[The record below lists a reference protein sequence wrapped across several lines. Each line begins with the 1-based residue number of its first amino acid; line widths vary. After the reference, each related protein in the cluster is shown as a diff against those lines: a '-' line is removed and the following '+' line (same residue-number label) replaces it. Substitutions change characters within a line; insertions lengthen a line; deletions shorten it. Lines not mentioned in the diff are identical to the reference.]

1 MNELKEKAYHLIGNR
16 LFRKPRQ
23 LVKRLVVGYI
33 SRNGKEIV
41 QFPKEFFDLFKKVQ
55 KGTEILMSAHQ
66 AFIVYCTAKAAKKI
80 HGELL
85 EVGVY
90 KAGSA
95 KLICEAK
102 GNKNLYLFDT
112 FSGLNDSCELDV
124 QNDGLRFQKG
134 DFLSDYDTV
143 KNLLSKYPNVFVYK
157 GVFPKSAEP
166 VLNKKFCFAH
176 IDVDTYAS
184 TRDALV
190 FLYPR
195 MTKGGSF
202 LVHDYKT
209 AQGVTKA
216 VDEFFKDKPE
226 TVITVTN
233 KQCLIVKA

>member
-1 MNELKEKAYHLIGNR
+1 MNALKEKVYRLLGNK

-33 SRNGKEIV
+33 ARNGKEIV
-41 QFPKEFFDLFKKVQ
+41 QFPKEFFDLFKEVQ
-55 KGTEILMSAHQ
+55 RETEILMSAHQ

-80 HGELL
+80 PGEML

-90 KAGSA
+90 KGGSA

-102 GNKNLYLFDT
+102 GSKNLYLFDT

-134 DFLSDYDTV
+134 DFTSDYHAV
-143 KNLLSKYPNVFVYK
+143 KKLLSKYANVVINK
-157 GVFPKSAEP
+157 GVFPKNTEKI
-166 VLNKKFCFAH
+166 LNKKFCFAH

-184 TRDALV
+184 TREALV

-209 AQGVTKA
+209 ARGVTKA

-233 KQCLIVKA
+233 KQCLIVKT

>member
-1 MNELKEKAYHLIGNR
+1 MNALKEKAYHLIGNR

-33 SRNGKEIV
+33 ARNNKEIV
-41 QFPKEFFDLFKKVQ
+41 QFPKEFFDLFKEVQ
-55 KGTEILMSAHQ
+55 RETEILMSAHQ
-66 AFIVYCTAKAAKKI
+66 AYIVYCTAKAAKKI
-80 HGELL
+80 PGDML

-95 KLICEAK
+95 KLICEVK
-102 GNKNLYLFDT
+102 GSKNLHLFDT
-112 FSGLNDSCELDV
+112 FSGLSDSCELDV
-124 QNDGLRFQKG
+124 QNDGLRFKKG
-134 DFLSDYDTV
+134 DFLSDYNTV
-143 KNLLSKYPNVFVYK
+143 KNLLSKYSNVFVNK
-157 GVFPKSAEP
+157 GVFPESAKT

-184 TRDALV
+184 TRDALN
-190 FLYPR
+190 FLYER

-202 LVHDYKT
+202 LVHDYGT

-233 KQCLIVKA
+233 KQCLIVKS